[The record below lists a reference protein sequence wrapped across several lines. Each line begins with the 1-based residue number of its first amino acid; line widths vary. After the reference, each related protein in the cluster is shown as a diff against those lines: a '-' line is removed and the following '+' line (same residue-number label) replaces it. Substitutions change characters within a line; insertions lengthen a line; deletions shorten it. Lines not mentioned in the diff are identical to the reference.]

1 MYKLKQM
8 KREPGSPHKPCML
21 LARKSTGQCAVY
33 EACMWLQTPSKLSMT
48 LNMKHDENRQ
58 MEWQTID

>member
-1 MYKLKQM
+1 
-8 KREPGSPHKPCML
+8 
-21 LARKSTGQCAVY
+21 VY

-58 MEWQTID
+58 ME